1 MFRRMSIGAATVAVA
16 MIGSLGAMA
25 NASAAEDQ
33 APLKMASEDAI
44 AGQYIVILK
53 AGTSQANATKSHQR
67 VRADGGKLKHIYRN
81 LNGYSAQLNQ
91 AQLDQVRSDSL
102 VELVQQDHLVTASDT
117 QTGAT
122 WGIDRI
128 DQRDRPI
135 SGTYNYSATGQGVR
149 AYIIDTGLNGSH
161 TEFAGRTATGYTA
174 INDGNGTTDCNGH
187 GTHVS
192 GTIAGTVYGVAKKAT
207 VIPVRVLNCQGSGSN
222 SGVVAGMDWVAG
234 QSAGPRV
241 ANMSLGGPAD
251 SATDSA
257 INRMVAAGV
266 TVAVAAGNEDQDACN
281 VSPAR
286 AAAAITVA
294 SSTSSDARSSFSNWG
309 SCVDIFAPGSSI
321 TSAWTGSTSA
331 TNTISGT
338 SMASPHVAGAAALYL
353 QGNPTASPATVTS
366 ALVNNASTG
375 KISDVKGSTN
385 RLLFTNPSGGTTPP
399 PTTDDKVTNG
409 TFEAGA
415 TGWSGDTGTIGSGTY
430 PAFAGTQKAWL
441 NGYGSTSTEAIN
453 QTVAIPSTA
462 TSATL
467 TFQLRV
473 DSAESGST
481 AYDLLRVYS
490 GSTVLGTYSNVNET
504 PGYVQKSF
512 NMTAYKGQS
521 VNIQFSGTE
530 DSSLQTSFL
539 IDNVALTTS

>member
-1 MFRRMSIGAATVAVA
+1 MLRRTAIGTATLAVA
-16 MIGSLGAMA
+16 MLGSMGAMA
-25 NASAAEDQ
+25 NASAAEDR
-33 APLKMASEDAI
+33 APLKLASEDAI
-44 AGQYIVILK
+44 SGQYIVVLK
-53 AGTSQANATKSHQR
+53 ADTSQAEATKSHQA
-67 VRADGGKLKHIYRN
+67 VKADGGKVKNVYRN
-81 LNGYSAQLNQ
+81 LNGYSALLNQ
-91 AQLDQVRSDSL
+91 AQLDEVRGDAR
-102 VELVQQDHLVTASDT
+102 VEFVQQDHLVTTSDT

-128 DQRDRPI
+128 DQRDRPL
-135 SGTYNYSATGQGVR
+135 SGTYEYSATGLGVR

-161 TEFAGRTATGYTA
+161 GEFTGRTATGYTA

-192 GTIAGTVYGVAKKAT
+192 GTVAGTTYGVAKKAT
-207 VIPVRVLNCQGSGSN
+207 VIPVRVLDCQGSGSN

-234 QSAGPRV
+234 QSAGPKV

-281 VSPAR
+281 VSPSR
-286 AAAAITVA
+286 AASAITVA

-375 KISDVKGSTN
+375 KISDLKGSPN

-399 PTTDDKVTNG
+399 PTGDKVTNG

-415 TGWSGDTGTIGSGTY
+415 TGWSGDTAVIGSGTY
-430 PAFAGTQKAWL
+430 PAFAGTLKAWL
-441 NGYGSTSTEAIN
+441 NGYGSTSTETIN

-481 AYDLLRVYS
+481 AYDLMRVYA
-490 GSTVLGTYSNVNET
+490 GTTVLGTYSNVNET
-504 PGYVQKSF
+504 SGYVQKSF

-521 VNIQFSGTE
+521 VNIKFSGTE

-539 IDNVALTTS
+539 IDNVALTTN